1 MISKTT
7 DRKTKAYLLNQMIED
22 IRATLFRQ
30 TMFAEFELKLHEF
43 VEAGT
48 PLSPQLLKQEYKK
61 LYEDYYGSHLHI
73 GDEISIEWAR
83 IPHFYYN
90 FYVYQY
96 ATGISAAISLVNR
109 CETLGDKAKEDYLKF
124 LKSGSSDYPINLLKK
139 AGVDMTQ
146 ETAIFDAIDY
156 FDKLMD
162 QFQEAMNSEYEEIL
176 N

>member
-1 MISKTT
+1 M
-7 DRKTKAYLLNQMIED
+7 R
-22 IRATLFRQ
+22 F
-30 TMFAEFELKLHEF
+30 
-43 VEAGT
+43 
-48 PLSPQLLKQEYKK
+48 
-61 LYEDYYGSHLHI
+61 
-73 GDEISIEWAR
+73 
-83 IPHFYYN
+83 YN